1 MKNLK
6 RKHIDGPA
14 IDESNPKKYR
24 VKNGTDVYYTFPHWT
39 GKEIEGV
46 EFVAVVKRQPS
57 QELTQVIHYLRKDS
71 LELVK

>member
-1 MKNLK
+1 MRNFK

-14 IDESNPKKYR
+14 TESPKKYR

-46 EFVAVVKRQPS
+46 EFVAVVKQEPS
-57 QELTQVIHYLRKDS
+57 HNLTQVIHYLRKDS